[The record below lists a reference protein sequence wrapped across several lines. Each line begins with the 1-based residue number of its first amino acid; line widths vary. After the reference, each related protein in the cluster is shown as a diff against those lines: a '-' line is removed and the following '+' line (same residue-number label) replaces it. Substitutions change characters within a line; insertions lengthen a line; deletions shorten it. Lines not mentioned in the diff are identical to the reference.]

1 MVFVNF
7 FHVFSVQETV
17 QRVLTFSLT
26 DFRESSSNSVVLAK
40 IMLLVLYKMVFIQN
54 GAALLCVTMRER
66 ARVFAATIYC
76 ITF

>member
-40 IMLLVLYKMVFIQN
+40 IMLLVL
-54 GAALLCVTMRER
+54 
-66 ARVFAATIYC
+66 
-76 ITF
+76 

>member
-1 MVFVNF
+1 MVFLNF

-40 IMLLVLYKMVFIQN
+40 IMLLVLCKMVFIQN

-66 ARVFAATIYC
+66 ARAFAATI
-76 ITF
+76 